1 MGTYQVF
8 SRETLSSFKTLAEQC
23 RYLLSCKI
31 TTTKVIHETK
41 PVVLQARVGDFLL
54 PVFCNG
60 GEYQTI
66 QKAVFWLKTQ
76 ATNYLN
82 AATRSQQGVN

>member
-1 MGTYQVF
+1 MNTYQAF

-31 TTTKVIHETK
+31 SATASGKA
-41 PVVLQARVGDFLL
+41 LQARVGDFLL

-60 GEYQTI
+60 DEYQTI

-76 ATNYLN
+76 AANYLN
-82 AATRSQQGVN
+82 AAKQQEV

>member
-1 MGTYQVF
+1 MNTYQAF

-31 TTTKVIHETK
+31 TTRKAVFGFG
-41 PVVLQARVGDFLL
+41 PVLQARVGDFDL
-54 PVFCNG
+54 PVYCNG
-60 GEYQTI
+60 DEYQTI

-76 ATNYLN
+76 AANYLN
-82 AATRSQQGVN
+82 AAKQQEI

>member
-1 MGTYQVF
+1 MNTYQAF

-31 TTTKVIHETK
+31 SATASGKA
-41 PVVLQARVGDFLL
+41 LQARVGDFDL
-54 PVFCNG
+54 PVYCNG
-60 GEYQTI
+60 DEYQTI

>member
-1 MGTYQVF
+1 MTTYQAF

-31 TTTKVIHETK
+31 SATARGKA
-41 PVVLQARVGDFLL
+41 LQARVGDFLL

-60 GEYQTI
+60 DEYQTI

-76 ATNYLN
+76 AVNYLN
-82 AATRSQQGVN
+82 AAKQQEI

>member
-1 MGTYQVF
+1 MSTYQVF

-31 TTTKVIHETK
+31 TTTKATHETK
-41 PVVLQARVGDFLL
+41 PAVLQARVGDFLL
-54 PVFCNG
+54 PVFCSG
-60 GEYQTI
+60 DEYQTI
-66 QKAVFWLKTQ
+66 QKAVCWLKTQ

>member
-1 MGTYQVF
+1 MDAYNTF

-31 TTTKVIHETK
+31 TAAASGNT
-41 PVVLQARVGDFLL
+41 LQARVGDFAL

-60 GEYQTI
+60 DEYQTI
-66 QKAVFWLKTQ
+66 QKAVYWLKTQ
-76 ATNYLN
+76 AANYLN
-82 AATRSQQGVN
+82 AAKGE

>member
-1 MGTYQVF
+1 MSAYQVF

-31 TTTKVIHETK
+31 TTRKAIFGLD
-41 PVVLQARVGDFLL
+41 PVLQARVGDFDL
-54 PVFCNG
+54 PVYCNG
-60 GEYQTI
+60 DEYQTI
-66 QKAVFWLKTQ
+66 QKAVYWLKTQ
-76 ATNYLN
+76 ATNYLK